1 MRYLALFVCT
11 VFSIILNS
19 VERQI
24 KNTVNKKY
32 IQIK

>member
-1 MRYLALFVCT
+1 MRQLKELKL
-11 VFSIILNS
+11 I

-32 IQIK
+32 IQIKSLFLKI